1 MMITML
7 KELIFCSRACIEY
20 LGVGGVSCETRGGG
34 LGGRVYLGC
43 VGGDFGG
50 EQLGVVSVRAVKKW

>member
-1 MMITML
+1 ML
-7 KELIFCSRACIEY
+7 KGEYFAVGACVEY

-50 EQLGVVSVRAVKKW
+50 ERLGVVSVRAVKKW